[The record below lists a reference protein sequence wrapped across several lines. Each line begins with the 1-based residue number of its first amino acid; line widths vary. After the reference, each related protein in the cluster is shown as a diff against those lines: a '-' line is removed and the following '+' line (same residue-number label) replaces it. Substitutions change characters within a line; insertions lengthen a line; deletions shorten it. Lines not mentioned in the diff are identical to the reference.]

1 MRTLYI
7 LTKSRDKLK
16 LPFSMQLKGQNIMP
30 VTWELPLW
38 ELCIFLQNL
47 QTNQNYLHYFG
58 LTEHTFKYRFYK
70 WNNSFKYESKRNS
83 AELSD
88 FIWGWKKQNVHLK
101 LDWSILEKVKHYSLA
116 SKKHVLRLTDK
127 YHIIFS
133 SKSMLKKCNELVIM
147 CRYEKKFCLRNS

>member
-7 LTKSRDKLK
+7 LTKSRDKSK
-16 LPFSMQLKGQNIMP
+16 LPFSMQLNGQNIMP

-38 ELCIFLQNL
+38 EICIFLQNL

-58 LTEHTFKYRFYK
+58 LTEHTFKDRFYK
-70 WNNSFKYESKRNS
+70 WNSSFKYESKRNS

-88 FIWGWKKQNVHLK
+88 FIWGWKKLNVHFK
-101 LDWSILEKVKHYSLA
+101 LDWSILEKVEHYSLA

-133 SKSMLKKCNELVIM
+133 SKNMLK
-147 CRYEKKFCLRNS
+147 

>member
-47 QTNQNYLHYFG
+47 ETNQNYLHYFG
-58 LTEHTFKYRFYK
+58 LTEHTFKDRFYK

-83 AELSD
+83 AEFSD
-88 FIWGWKKQNVHLK
+88 FIRGWKKQNVHFK

-116 SKKHVLRLTDK
+116 SKNMRCVLQINIT
-127 YHIIFS
+127 S
-133 SKSMLKKCNELVIM
+133 SSLQRIC
-147 CRYEKKFCLRNS
+147 

>member
-47 QTNQNYLHYFG
+47 ETNQNYPSPCN
-58 LTEHTFKYRFYK
+58 
-70 WNNSFKYESKRNS
+70 W
-83 AELSD
+83 
-88 FIWGWKKQNVHLK
+88 
-101 LDWSILEKVKHYSLA
+101 
-116 SKKHVLRLTDK
+116 TDK
-127 YHIIFS
+127 TSCLLHGS
-133 SKSMLKKCNELVIM
+133 CH
-147 CRYEKKFCLRNS
+147 YEKLVYSYKIYRQIKTTCITLVSQNIGSTNEIILLSTSQREIRQSFLTSSGVERNRMFISSLIGVF

>member
-47 QTNQNYLHYFG
+47 ETNQNYLHYFG
-58 LTEHTFKYRFYK
+58 LTEHTFKDRFYK

-83 AELSD
+83 AEFSD
-88 FIWGWKKQNVHLK
+88 FIRGWKKQNVHFK

-116 SKKHVLRLTDK
+116 SKNMCCVLQINIT
-127 YHIIFS
+127 S
-133 SKSMLKKCNELVIM
+133 SSLQRIC
-147 CRYEKKFCLRNS
+147 

>member
-16 LPFSMQLKGQNIMP
+16 LPFSMQLKRQNIMP

-58 LTEHTFKYRFYK
+58 LTEHRFYK
-70 WNNSFKYESKRNS
+70 RNNSFKYESKRNS
-83 AELSD
+83 AEFSD
-88 FIWGWKKQNVHLK
+88 FIWGWKEQNVHFK

-116 SKKHVLRLTDK
+116 SKKHALRLTDK

-133 SKSMLKKCNELVIM
+133 SKNMLK
-147 CRYEKKFCLRNS
+147 